1 MQWDAGAKAND
12 KRKTDKTE
20 KKVFPL
26 LLLLSSPD
34 DHSGAG
40 HGDKEVPSL
49 PHRQQVDEKSKSSE
63 SWGFSCSPWPCQGA
77 WSCTLALAIC
87 SSSWRTL
94 ASLLGRTMRSWWQ
107 TSPEWR
113 FFKCNKFLDISL
125 IVDKKALAKVFLEL
139 LNLGGGQFPQLAIWK
154 WLIRKH

>member
-40 HGDKEVPSL
+40 HSDKEVPSL

-63 SWGFSCSPWPCQGA
+63 S
-77 WSCTLALAIC
+77 
-87 SSSWRTL
+87 
-94 ASLLGRTMRSWWQ
+94 
-107 TSPEWR
+107 
-113 FFKCNKFLDISL
+113 
-125 IVDKKALAKVFLEL
+125 
-139 LNLGGGQFPQLAIWK
+139 
-154 WLIRKH
+154 